1 MAFSQTGGELPYN
14 VVLVFAVQTRESPIN
29 IHIAPKDFLFLNFPD
44 LENATG
50 QGCWKYP
57 IEQLGSL

>member
-1 MAFSQTGGELPYN
+1 MLYN

-50 QGCWKYP
+50 QGCWKHP